1 MKGLK
6 RLAQTRGFDRRKPVV
21 RVVQQMNLLSKL
33 FAQPGKKL
41 GREIQVVFG
50 RPTVFRRSIFLGRLV
65 IHVAASDAVGTLHP
79 RDTGLSA
86 NGFVAELEILADSV
100 DRGFDVRT
108 AGVPVDQNS
117 IPRSSPEQL
126 VEGDVQLL
134 GEDVPQC
141 RINSTDRR

>member
-21 RVVQQMNLLSKL
+21 RVVQQMNLFSKL

-79 RDTGLSA
+79 RDAGLSA
-86 NGFVAELEILADSV
+86 NGFIAELEILADSV
-100 DRGFDVRT
+100 NLGFDVLT
-108 AGVPVDQNS
+108 TGVPLIHNS
-117 IPRSSPEQL
+117 TLRSSPDQW
-126 VEGDVQLL
+126 VEGIARLL
-134 GEDVPQC
+134 SPAASHE
-141 RINSTDRR
+141 